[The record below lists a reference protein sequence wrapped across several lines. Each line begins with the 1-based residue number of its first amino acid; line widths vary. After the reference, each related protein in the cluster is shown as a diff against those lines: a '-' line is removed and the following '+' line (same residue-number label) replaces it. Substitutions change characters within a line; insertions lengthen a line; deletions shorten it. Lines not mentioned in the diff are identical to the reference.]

1 MTIVFLV
8 IALAFSAVVVFFTA
22 VRSRTKHA
30 AIQPL
35 DVAAMRALIDREDE
49 LFLKKS
55 LAARSFRQL
64 KRQRIRVTVKYVDR
78 VAANSAAVLRLSEAG
93 RLSDDPEVAQTSAR
107 VADLATQIRA
117 QCWLAYAKLGVEF
130 AFPQFQLT
138 PAVLVPQY
146 QSLRENVMRLGAL
159 QPQYAV
165 QSAPAL

>member
-1 MTIVFLV
+1 MTIFFV
-8 IALAFSAVVVFFTA
+8 IALVLCTVVVLFMA

-30 AIQPL
+30 TVQPL
-35 DVAAMRALIDREDE
+35 DVAAMKALTNREDE
-49 LFLKKS
+49 LFLRKS
-55 LAARSFRQL
+55 LAGKSFRQL

-78 VAANSAAVLRLSEAG
+78 VFANSAAVQRLGQTG
-93 RLSDDPEVAQTSAR
+93 RMSDDPEVAETSAR
-107 VADLATQIRA
+107 IAELATEIRG
-117 QCWLAYAKLGVEF
+117 QCWLAYAKLGMEF
-130 AFPQFQLT
+130 AFPSFQLT